1 LTQSAAQS
9 GAASAFPSIG
19 RWTVTALPAAWV
31 YVAGFGIKQM
41 TAMQGQI
48 AASVGVG
55 HDALEAKDGMAAYL
69 EKQMKLIEGSLKDV
83 KCAGPKPTS
92 FPGAEEAH
100 LLFVRHTMDGAGDML
115 HAQTYVRA
123 GVWVGIVTLTTLE
136 SQLSVVRTD
145 YDAFVR
151 GLRIGPELPGAVA
164 GG

>member
-1 LTQSAAQS
+1 
-9 GAASAFPSIG
+9 
-19 RWTVTALPAAWV
+19 
-31 YVAGFGIKQM
+31 
-41 TAMQGQI
+41 
-48 AASVGVG
+48 
-55 HDALEAKDGMAAYL
+55 
-69 EKQMKLIEGSLKDV
+69 
-83 KCAGPKPTS
+83 
-92 FPGAEEAH
+92 
-100 LLFVRHTMDGAGDML
+100 VRHTMDGAGDML